1 MDADIILLS
10 VSIRV
15 RRRLSFFAP
24 LHFCVTRFLF
34 ARPRSAKMSVD
45 KKTGLLSIFTSH
57 SFYVRIVTAFVALLV
72 VTVLTIVTYSYRQNK
87 DIILESGDDLLNQ
100 ITLNVIEKTINFL
113 LPASLVVEISS
124 RLVKSGVLSCTDHRQ
139 VELYTAGVLKSYPQM
154 CMLFLGDEHG
164 NYLRSWQQP
173 DGNIETRIIQRQTS
187 PPSDVIKYCD
197 PNCQVRRAETSSE
210 IKYDPRNRP
219 WYIGAKATK
228 ASFWT
233 DLYILFRNKKPAVTA
248 AYPLIDNQGKLLGV
262 WGTDIEL
269 DEMSNF
275 LKNLKIGKN
284 GIAFIVN
291 EKNEVVAFPDASRIV
306 KEENGK
312 LRPVRTEELGIESI
326 TAAFQEYVQ
335 TGRNKLVAESQ
346 GKRYLASFREFPKSF
361 AAPWKVVVVVPEDDF
376 VGAAKRIIRDTV
388 LICLVILLISIFL
401 AVLLARAISKPIK
414 LLTEETRKISEF
426 HLEDSPAI
434 KSRIKE
440 IQLMGQA
447 VAAMRT
453 GLRAF
458 QRYVPS
464 ELVRQLIQ
472 TGEGAHLGGH
482 KRDMTVFFSDIAG
495 FTTIAEK
502 LGPEELML
510 HLSEYFEE
518 LTQILSEHR
527 GTVDKY
533 IGDGIM
539 AFWGAPL
546 PDANHA
552 SRACQAALLCQAR
565 LKVLNQKWAEAGKT
579 VFPTRIGLST
589 GETVVG
595 NVGSSERI
603 NYTVMGDNVNLASR
617 LEGVTRLYDTQIL
630 VSQATYDRTSDEFW
644 FRPVDQIAVKGKTAE
659 TTVYELVGKKEGG
672 AADSVGELCREFTRG
687 VQAYLH
693 RDWAAAAEIFGQ
705 LSQKFPDDVPVELYL
720 NRCRKYLKH
729 PPGPEWRGVTYLK
742 YK

>member
-1 MDADIILLS
+1 
-10 VSIRV
+10 
-15 RRRLSFFAP
+15 
-24 LHFCVTRFLF
+24 
-34 ARPRSAKMSVD
+34 MSVN
-45 KKTGLLSIFTSH
+45 KKPGIWSIFTSH

-72 VTVLTIVTYSYRQNK
+72 VTVLTIVTYNYYQNK
-87 DIILESGDDLLNQ
+87 NIVLESADDLMNQ
-100 ITLNVIEKTINFL
+100 ISLNVMEKTANFL
-113 LPASLVVEISS
+113 LPASMVVEISS
-124 RLVKSGVLSCTDHRQ
+124 RLAKSGVLSAADHRQ
-139 VELYTAGVLKSYPQM
+139 VELYTAGVLKSFPQM
-154 CMLFLGDEHG
+154 CMLFLGDEQG

-173 DGNIETRIIQRQTS
+173 DGNIETRLIQRQTS
-187 PPSDVIKYCD
+187 PPTDIIKYCD
-197 PNCQVRRAETSSE
+197 PNCKVRRTETSSD

-219 WYIGAKATK
+219 WYLGAKAAK
-228 ASFWT
+228 RGFWT

-248 AYPLIDNQGKLLGV
+248 AYPLTDNQGKLLGV

-284 GIAFIVN
+284 GVAFIVN
-291 EKNEVVAFPDASRIV
+291 AKNEVVAYPDASRIV
-306 KEENGK
+306 KEDNGK
-312 LRPVRTEELGIESI
+312 LRPVRVEELEIDSI
-326 TAAFQEYVQ
+326 TAAFQEYVK
-335 TGRNKLVAESQ
+335 TGRHKSVVESQ
-346 GKRYLASFREFPKSF
+346 GKRYLASFREFPQSF
-361 AAPWKVVVVVPEDDF
+361 AAPWKVAVVVPEDDF
-376 VGAAKRIIRDTV
+376 VGAAKEIIRDTV
-388 LICLVILLISIFL
+388 LICLVILLISVIL
-401 AVLLARAISKPIK
+401 AILLARAISKPIK
-414 LLTEETRKISEF
+414 LLTKETRKISDF
-426 HLEDSPAI
+426 HLEDTPAI

-440 IQLMGQA
+440 IQLMSQA
-447 VAAMRT
+447 VAGMRT

-458 QRYVPS
+458 RRYVPA

-495 FTTIAEK
+495 FTTIAER

-518 LTQILSEHR
+518 LTRILSEQR

-539 AFWGAPL
+539 AFWGAPMA
-546 PDANHA
+546 DANHA
-552 SRACQAALLCQAR
+552 SRACQAALLCQTR

-579 VFPTRIGLST
+579 VFPTRIGIST

-630 VSQATYDRTSDEFW
+630 VSQATYNQASDEFW
-644 FRPVDQIAVKGKTAE
+644 FRPVDLIAVKGKTAE

-672 AADSVGELCREFTRG
+672 AADAVGELCREFTRG
-687 VQAYLH
+687 VRAYLR
-693 RDWAAAAEIFGQ
+693 RDWVMGVEIFGR
-705 LSQKFPDDVPVELYL
+705 LRQKFPDDVPVELYF
-720 NRCRKYLKH
+720 NRCRKYLQK
-729 PPGPEWRGVTYLK
+729 PPGADWKGVTYLK

>member
-1 MDADIILLS
+1 MP
-10 VSIRV
+10 V
-15 RRRLSFFAP
+15 
-24 LHFCVTRFLF
+24 
-34 ARPRSAKMSVD
+34 
-45 KKTGLLSIFTSH
+45 KTSSGPWSIFTSH

-72 VTVLTIVTYSYRQNK
+72 VTVLTIVTYNYYQNK
-87 DIILESGDDLLNQ
+87 NLVLESADDLMNQ
-100 ITLNVIEKTINFL
+100 ITLNVMEKTANFL
-113 LPASLVVEISS
+113 LPASMVVEVSS
-124 RLVKSGVLSCTDHRQ
+124 RLAKTGVLSAADHRQ
-139 VELYTAGVLKSYPQM
+139 VELYTAGVLKSFPQM
-154 CMLFLGDEHG
+154 CMLFLGDEQG

-173 DGNIETRIIQRQTS
+173 DGNIETRLIQRQAS

-197 PNCQVRRAETSSE
+197 PECKVHRTEVSRD

-219 WYIGAKATK
+219 WYLGAKAAK
-228 ASFWT
+228 RGFWT

-248 AYPLIDNQGKLLGV
+248 AYPLTDNQGKLLGV

-284 GIAFIVN
+284 GVAFIVN
-291 EKNEVVAFPDASRIV
+291 AKNEVVAYPDASRIA
-306 KEENGK
+306 KEDNGK
-312 LRPVRTEELGIESI
+312 LRPVRVEELEIDSI
-326 TAAFQEYVQ
+326 TAAFQEYVK
-335 TGRNKLVAESQ
+335 TGRHKSVVESQ

-361 AAPWKVVVVVPEDDF
+361 AAPWKVAVVVPEDDF
-376 VGAAKRIIRDTV
+376 VGAAKEIIRDTV
-388 LICLVILLISIFL
+388 LICLVILLISVVL
-401 AVLLARAISKPIK
+401 AILLARAISKPIK
-414 LLTEETRKISEF
+414 LLTEETRKISDF
-426 HLEDSPAI
+426 HLEDTPAI

-447 VAAMRT
+447 VAGMRT

-458 QRYVPS
+458 RRYVPA

-472 TGEGAHLGGH
+472 TGEGANLGGH

-518 LTQILSEHR
+518 LTRILSEQR

-552 SRACQAALLCQAR
+552 SRACQAALLCQTR

-579 VFPTRIGLST
+579 VFPTRIGIST

-630 VSQATYDRTSDEFW
+630 VSQATYNQASDEFW
-644 FRPVDQIAVKGKTAE
+644 FRPVDLIAVKGKTAE
-659 TTVYELVGKKEGG
+659 TTVYELVSKKEGG
-672 AADSVGELCREFTRG
+672 AADAVGELCREFTRG
-687 VQAYLH
+687 VRAYLR
-693 RDWAAAAEIFGQ
+693 RDWVMGVEIFGR
-705 LSQKFPDDVPVELYL
+705 LRQKFPDDVPVELYF
-720 NRCRKYLKH
+720 NRCRKYLQK
-729 PPGPEWRGVTYLK
+729 PPGPDWKGVTYLK

>member
-1 MDADIILLS
+1 
-10 VSIRV
+10 
-15 RRRLSFFAP
+15 
-24 LHFCVTRFLF
+24 
-34 ARPRSAKMSVD
+34 MSVN
-45 KKTGLLSIFTSH
+45 KKPGIWSIFTSH

-72 VTVLTIVTYSYRQNK
+72 VTVLTIVTYNYRQNK
-87 DIILESGDDLLNQ
+87 DMVLESGEDLMNQ
-100 ITLNVIEKTINFL
+100 ITLDVIEKTVNFL
-113 LPASLVVEISS
+113 LPASVVVEIST
-124 RLVKSGVLSCTDHRQ
+124 RLVKTGVLSSANPHQ

-173 DGNIETRIIQRQTS
+173 DGNIETRLIQRQTS

-197 PNCQVRRAETSSE
+197 PDCQVRRIKTSSDIE
-210 IKYDPRNRP
+210 YDPRDRP
-219 WYIGAKATK
+219 WYQGAKATK
-228 ASFWT
+228 GSFWT

-248 AYPLIDNQGKLLGV
+248 AYPLMDNQGKVLAV

-269 DEMSNF
+269 EEMSNF

-291 EKNEVVAFPDASRIV
+291 AKNEVVAYPDASRIV

-312 LRPVRTEELGIESI
+312 LRPVRAEELGIDSI
-326 TAAFQEYVQ
+326 TAAFQEFMK
-335 TGRNKLVAESQ
+335 TGQHKSVVESQ

-376 VGAAKRIIRDTV
+376 VGAAKGIIRDTA
-388 LICLVILLISIFL
+388 LIGLVILLTSIFL
-401 AVLLARAISKPIK
+401 AILLARAISKPIK
-414 LLTEETRKISEF
+414 LLTAETNKISDF

-440 IQLMGQA
+440 IQLMGHA

-458 QRYVPS
+458 RRYVPA

-482 KRDMTVFFSDIAG
+482 KRELTVFFSDIAG
-495 FTTIAEK
+495 FTSIAEK

-510 HLSEYFEE
+510 HLSEYFDE
-518 LTQILSEHR
+518 LTKILSDQK

-546 PDANHA
+546 PDADHA
-552 SRACQAALLCQAR
+552 SRACQAALLCQEKLQVINR
-565 LKVLNQKWAEAGKT
+565 KWVEAGRMAL
-579 VFPTRIGLST
+579 PTRIGISS

-617 LEGVTRLYDTQIL
+617 LEGVNRLYATQIL
-630 VSQATYDRTSDEFW
+630 VSQATYDQVADEFW
-644 FRPVDQIAVKGKTAE
+644 FRPVDIVAVKGKTAE
-659 TTVYELVGKKEGG
+659 TTIYELVGRR
-672 AADSVGELCREFTRG
+672 AAEETDSMAELCREFTRG
-687 VQAYLH
+687 FHAYLQC
-693 RDWAAAAEIFGQ
+693 DWTAGVDIFGRLTQ
-705 LSQKFPDDVPVELYL
+705 QFPDDGPAALYL
-720 NRCRKYLKH
+720 TRCRQYLEQ
-729 PPGPEWRGVTYLK
+729 PPGADWRGVTYLESK
-742 YK
+742 